1 SKLLPA
7 HGAQGKLTPAAVL
20 EVISRR
26 SDIHY
31 PKPRVVT
38 LTQSTEVGTVY
49 RPDEVAAI
57 SACAREYGLRVPMVG
72 ARFAIAVASHGVA
85 PAELT
90 GKLGVAVLCC
100 GVTKLGLPVG
110 EGVVFFD

>member
-1 SKLLPA
+1 M
-7 HGAQGKLTPAAVL
+7 L

-49 RPDEVAAI
+49 RPNEVAAI
-57 SACAREYGLRVPMVG
+57 SACAREHGLRVHMDG
-72 ARFAIAVASHGVA
+72 ARFANAVASLGVA
-85 PAELT
+85 PAEIT
-90 GKLGVAVLCC
+90 WKVGV
-100 GVTKLGLPVG
+100 
-110 EGVVFFD
+110 